1 MGNINIDELIG
12 AASKR
17 LGVSSEK
24 LRSALS
30 DGNISEITANLS
42 EKDREKISA
51 VMSNPKLAER
61 FRKQFLG
68 K

>member
-24 LRSALS
+24 LRGALS
-30 DGNISEITANLS
+30 EGSISEITSKLS
-42 EKDREKISA
+42 ENDREKINA

-61 FRKQFLG
+61 FRKQFMG

>member
-24 LRSALS
+24 LRNALN
-30 DGNISEITANLS
+30 DGNISEITAKLS
-42 EKDREKISA
+42 EKDREKINV

-61 FRKQFLG
+61 FRKQFMG